1 MTTHNDSQ
9 ESLLNAE
16 NVLASSSEP
25 LAGVGAVKKFVLSI
39 SVEPVLF
46 SYVLA
51 MSLTSTLTTSL
62 LLERI
67 CLLTFGGNETICSNI
82 SQNSSLQNNVEK
94 TTADINLYCN
104 LITNLPSIILGP
116 LLGDYSDKHGRKLP
130 LVLPLVGATFTSIA
144 QMAFAFVQSADPMW
158 LVACSLPRG
167 LTGGFAILIMA
178 CYSYITDKSGE
189 KSRTSR
195 IAVLD
200 AAMVVALPVG
210 LLLSDVLYSKL
221 GYWPVFA
228 VSACIY
234 LLALQYLAVRINS
247 ENTNAVR
254 EPCQVV
260 WDQHGDGDMEPLS
273 PDNVQPA
280 PENNALANQM
290 LCIGGCMT
298 SLRDTIN
305 TCCKRRP
312 CYGRARLWILILTLC
327 CLVITYGTVDF
338 LYLYMELRFGWDY
351 SSFVYYTIASMMVD
365 LTGTGLI
372 MFFASYRLGAP
383 DCVLGLVC
391 SVILA
396 ASRTALGLATTV
408 SMLFLSSGLSF
419 CGIVPLVVIRSQLS
433 KSVSPE
439 EVGKVFSLVS
449 SVESILPMISL
460 PGFTELFK
468 LTLDYMPGA
477 IFFAAAA
484 SFALGACLYGVMLI
498 LERLSA
504 SSSEALD
511 DTSQEP
517 RENVAT

>member
-1 MTTHNDSQ
+1 MQ
-9 ESLLNAE
+9 
-16 NVLASSSEP
+16 
-25 LAGVGAVKKFVLSI
+25 
-39 SVEPVLF
+39 
-46 SYVLA
+46 
-51 MSLTSTLTTSL
+51 
-62 LLERI
+62 
-67 CLLTFGGNETICSNI
+67 
-82 SQNSSLQNNVEK
+82 
-94 TTADINLYCN
+94 
-104 LITNLPSIILGP
+104 
-116 LLGDYSDKHGRKLP
+116 
-130 LVLPLVGATFTSIA
+130 
-144 QMAFAFVQSADPMW
+144 AFAFVQSADPMW

-234 LLALQYLAVRINS
+234 LLALQYLA
-247 ENTNAVR
+247 
-254 EPCQVV
+254 
-260 WDQHGDGDMEPLS
+260 
-273 PDNVQPA
+273 
-280 PENNALANQM
+280 
-290 LCIGGCMT
+290 CIGGCMT